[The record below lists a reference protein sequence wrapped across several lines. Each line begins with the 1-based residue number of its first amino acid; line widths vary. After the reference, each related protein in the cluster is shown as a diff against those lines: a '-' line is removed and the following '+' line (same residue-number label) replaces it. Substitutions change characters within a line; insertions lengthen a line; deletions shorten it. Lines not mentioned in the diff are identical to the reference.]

1 MTNKTILIAAAALG
15 VAAGS
20 AQVRLGW
27 TMDDCQAKWGAP
39 VHSHINTILG
49 VQECIFRTGSPLT
62 VQVEFLDGKVQ
73 CIIYTSASRA
83 FLSAISEK
91 SLQLNYPGKWKLF
104 DDGKRQG
111 DDRYVARFRS

>member
-1 MTNKTILIAAAALG
+1 
-15 VAAGS
+15 
-20 AQVRLGW
+20 
-27 TMDDCQAKWGAP
+27 MDDCQAKWGAP
-39 VHSHINTILG
+39 VHSHINAILG

-91 SLQLNYPGKWKLF
+91 SLQLNYAGKWKLF

-111 DDRYVARFRS
+111 DDQYVARFRS